1 MPKTVTCL
9 LQDLLLAYGEYP
21 AKYRLLVWDF
31 LLRLP
36 HHSEAYQ
43 VGAAACSSS
52 LNTLGTLVPMLFS
65 AQCL

>member
-1 MPKTVTCL
+1 MNQQAQTQVVSYL

-31 LLRLP
+31 LLGLP

-43 VGAAACSSS
+43 VGAAAC
-52 LNTLGTLVPMLFS
+52 
-65 AQCL
+65 